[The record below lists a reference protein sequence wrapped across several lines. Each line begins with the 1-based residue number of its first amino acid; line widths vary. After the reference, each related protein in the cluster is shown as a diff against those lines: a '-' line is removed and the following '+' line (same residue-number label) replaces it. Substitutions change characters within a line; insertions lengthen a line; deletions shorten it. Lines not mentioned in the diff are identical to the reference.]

1 MLIFSTA
8 TADRHPVV
16 VDDVTYLKSE
26 WMKAGDD
33 PAFSPTV
40 FLVEQPPNVSLCTHF
55 HRNNQFQLFV
65 RGSGSL
71 GPHPLD
77 ALTVHYAGAYSGYG
91 PLVSGSEGLAY
102 FTLRGVFES
111 GSLTLAQHADQMK
124 RGPKRQLH
132 SKSAPI
138 ATAACLAGQV
148 SVAVNDLIPL
158 QPDAVAARLYTLPAY
173 ASHGGLDPA
182 GSAGQF
188 YVVMAGALTVGEQHL
203 QAWQS
208 VFVSAHEGPLQ
219 LVASGDGVQVVCV
232 QMPVKAPEYVYAVPI

>member
-16 VDDVTYLKSE
+16 VDDVTYFKSA

-40 FLVEQPPNVSLCTHF
+40 FLVEQPPDVSLRTHF

-71 GPHPLD
+71 GPHPLA

-91 PLVSGSEGLAY
+91 PLVSGSDGLAY
-102 FTLRGVFES
+102 FTLRSVFET
-111 GSLTLAQHADQMK
+111 GSLTVAQHADQMK

-132 SKSAPI
+132 SQPVPI
-138 ATAACLAGQV
+138 ATAASLAGQM
-148 SVAVNDLIPL
+148 SVTVNDLIPL
-158 QPDAVAARLYTLPAY
+158 QVDAIAARLHTLPAY

-188 YVVMAGALTVGEQHL
+188 YVVLAGALIVGKHKL

-208 VFVSAHEGPLQ
+208 LFVSANEGPLQ
-219 LVASGDGVQVVCV
+219 LVASSQGVQVVCV
-232 QMPVKAPEYVYAVPI
+232 QMPTKASEYVCVVPI